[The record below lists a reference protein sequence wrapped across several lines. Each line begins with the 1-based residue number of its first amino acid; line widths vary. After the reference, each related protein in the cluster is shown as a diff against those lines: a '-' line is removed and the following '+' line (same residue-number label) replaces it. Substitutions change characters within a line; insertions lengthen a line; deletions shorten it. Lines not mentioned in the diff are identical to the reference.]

1 MAIYGKQSYEIQH
14 RALKR
19 GIDILVGTPGRIMDH
34 LDRKT
39 LDLKYL
45 EYFIL
50 DEADE
55 MLDMGFIDDI
65 EKIFKETN
73 PEKKVLLFSA
83 TMSKDILKIAKKYI
97 GDYELIEVENAQN
110 KGENTD
116 QTYFE
121 VSERD
126 KFELLR
132 RVMDTETEET
142 PVIRRYSGNPL
153 RLIEARRGVF
163 PRRANTPP
171 WTRGTQRELERD
183 IAYGPRE
190 ATPSAIIL
198 FFHRRSATESPPTTL
213 VAYHNARRLISAGCL
228 LKRSLATTKMERN
241 QRIGA
246 RSL

>member
-1 MAIYGKQSYEIQH
+1 MMAIYGKQSYEIQH

-39 LDLKYL
+39 LDLSHL

-65 EKIFKETN
+65 EKIFKQTN

-97 GDYELIEVENAQN
+97 GDYELVEIENTQN

-132 RVMDTETEET
+132 RIMDTETDFYGIIFCHTKADVDEL
-142 PVIRRYSGNPL
+142 VS
-153 RLIEARRGVF
+153 RLNDE
-163 PRRANTPP
+163 
-171 WTRGTQRELERD
+171 
-183 IAYGPRE
+183 
-190 ATPSAIIL
+190 
-198 FFHRRSATESPPTTL
+198 
-213 VAYHNARRLISAGCL
+213 
-228 LKRSLATTKMERN
+228 
-241 QRIGA
+241 
-246 RSL
+246 